1 MRHQLFFIAEM
12 CTVFKSRQI
21 TQLFFR
27 DSDFS
32 THGKMNI
39 DSKWTA
45 YHRRDFEL
53 DQLF

>member
-1 MRHQLFFIAEM
+1 M
-12 CTVFKSRQI
+12 CTAFKSRQV

-32 THGKMNI
+32 AHGRMNV
-39 DSKWTA
+39 DSKRAA

>member
-1 MRHQLFFIAEM
+1 MQHQLFFIAEM

-32 THGKMNI
+32 AHGRMNI